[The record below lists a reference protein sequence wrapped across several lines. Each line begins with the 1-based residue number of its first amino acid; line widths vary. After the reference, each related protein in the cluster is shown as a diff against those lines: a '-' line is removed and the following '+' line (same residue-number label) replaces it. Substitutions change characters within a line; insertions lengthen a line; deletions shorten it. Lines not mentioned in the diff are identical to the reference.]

1 MFEQFKERIAHE
13 NPDALLLDGFEAAL
27 VGIGY
32 KPCSSAIALYS
43 YSKCVDVLVTRDG
56 MDKEDAIE
64 YIEFN
69 VRGAYV
75 GENGPILIEILD
87 VNN

>member
-1 MFEQFKERIAHE
+1 MFKHFKEKLAHA
-13 NPDALLLDGFEAAL
+13 NPDALLLDGFEDAL
-27 VGIGY
+27 VGVGY
-32 KPCSSAIALYS
+32 QPCSSAIALYS

-75 GENGPILIEILD
+75 GENGPILIEIL
-87 VNN
+87 NTQR

>member
-1 MFEQFKERIAHE
+1 MFEHFKEKIAHE
-13 NPDALLLDGFEAAL
+13 NPDALLLDGFEDAL
-27 VGIGY
+27 VGVGY
-32 KPCSSAIALYS
+32 QPCSNAIALYS